1 MVKKYIVLSL
11 GLVCAVMLF
20 ASPAARIGDR
30 AYTEQELKDGFE
42 AYLQYQNRASIS
54 PADSL
59 NLLAQ
64 YFEEL
69 IGMYV
74 YNKAIAEG
82 MITVSEAELEQEV
95 KNNAPAGIR
104 ALKDFNTD
112 GKFDPRKYQKALQDN
127 PEFKKSVMDFSR
139 DVFGYRKLV
148 QKIRSEAVIDSQKVR
163 QDWLQKGNSADAKI
177 IFFDYNKLSDIEAT
191 QEDARE
197 LYDANLEIYR
207 RENGRSLRYVA
218 FQGLNSRENAGKR
231 AEFEQQSRALY
242 ELAVAKGLAE
252 AAKELGYNI
261 TESPY
266 FGSEDSIIRGIGR
279 DAGLVNR
286 VFSGNVGDLME
297 LYHSPFGDIFIM
309 EIASSVPEYYVDFE
323 VEAQVLRLR
332 ARSLKRQE
340 ALKKFVPEFIRS
352 HKSPDYLSEAAKA
365 GFQIIEA
372 KDMKAE
378 DSLPGIGRVEALSRA
393 ILSTPEREFAPLVEQ
408 DGFYYLAWVEKRTAR
423 TERIWQAQKASIL
436 ESALQ
441 EEQTRHLD
449 EWYRARRDKLEIVF
463 PAKLRR

>member
-1 MVKKYIVLSL
+1 
-11 GLVCAVMLF
+11 MLF

-82 MITVSEAELEQEV
+82 MIKVSEAELEQEV

-197 LYDANLEIYR
+197 LYDANL
-207 RENGRSLRYVA
+207 
-218 FQGLNSRENAGKR
+218 
-231 AEFEQQSRALY
+231 
-242 ELAVAKGLAE
+242 
-252 AAKELGYNI
+252 
-261 TESPY
+261 
-266 FGSEDSIIRGIGR
+266 
-279 DAGLVNR
+279 
-286 VFSGNVGDLME
+286 
-297 LYHSPFGDIFIM
+297 
-309 EIASSVPEYYVDFE
+309 
-323 VEAQVLRLR
+323 
-332 ARSLKRQE
+332 
-340 ALKKFVPEFIRS
+340 
-352 HKSPDYLSEAAKA
+352 
-365 GFQIIEA
+365 
-372 KDMKAE
+372 
-378 DSLPGIGRVEALSRA
+378 
-393 ILSTPEREFAPLVEQ
+393 
-408 DGFYYLAWVEKRTAR
+408 
-423 TERIWQAQKASIL
+423 
-436 ESALQ
+436 
-441 EEQTRHLD
+441 
-449 EWYRARRDKLEIVF
+449 
-463 PAKLRR
+463 